1 MIMLSAILFGAGVA
15 CALAGE
21 NLLAIG
27 LLVACLITTVIAKK
41 IEEKHGFYR

>member
-1 MIMLSAILFGAGVA
+1 MLSAILFGAGVA

-27 LLVACLITTVIAKK
+27 LLGACFVTTVIAKK

>member
-1 MIMLSAILFGAGVA
+1 MLSAILFGAGVA

-21 NLLAIG
+21 TLMAIG
-27 LLVACLITTVIAKK
+27 CLGACLVTTLIAKK